1 MLEIHL
7 GKRCYLVDHS
17 CIFLQS
23 LTYNLEKKKKPT
35 QKKAS
40 CKRKCYGKCSSSALS
55 SQSPKSESEWTVRCW
70 KELNFCRAYSVI

>member
-23 LTYNLEKKKKPT
+23 LTYNLEKKKKKPR
-35 QKKAS
+35 KKKQVARENVMVNAVHLH
-40 CKRKCYGKCSSSALS
+40 CLHNPQNQ
-55 SQSPKSESEWTVRCW
+55 SQN
-70 KELNFCRAYSVI
+70 EL